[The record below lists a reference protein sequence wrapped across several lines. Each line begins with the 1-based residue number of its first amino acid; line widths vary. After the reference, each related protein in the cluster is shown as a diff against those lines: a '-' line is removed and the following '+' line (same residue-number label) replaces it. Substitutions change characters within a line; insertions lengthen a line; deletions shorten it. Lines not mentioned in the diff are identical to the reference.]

1 MQSDI
6 YYFCNHEHNYYVVIF
21 ITTSLNSSAMLNVFE
36 ILSNKECNFR
46 EFSIMSEPMDL
57 EEEMLRP
64 PSPGTKEYEAAF
76 PALYV
81 GPDSKVSE
89 VDLNFSLLDEN
100 DEDRIVSHDGKMS
113 NLGRGDLTFIS
124 KNEISPLVKNHP

>member
-76 PALYV
+76 P
-81 GPDSKVSE
+81 PCMR
-89 VDLNFSLLDEN
+89 DLIARLVRLILISHFSM
-100 DEDRIVSHDGKMS
+100 KMT
-113 NLGRGDLTFIS
+113 RTA
-124 KNEISPLVKNHP
+124 